1 MYACSIEGLTN
12 KKFEPKINTFT
23 QRLNG
28 YEIHC
33 GCMDE
38 NTAIYCSEYI
48 CEIHNEINGPYNYL
62 GYDINEYIAC
72 QLFPCVL
79 SFKNLTLGIFN
90 PTKIF
95 SSIITGKIISI
106 DTLKEIRKNDTYN

>member
-1 MYACSIEGLTN
+1 M
-12 KKFEPKINTFT
+12 KFIVVVWMKIQQFIV
-23 QRLNG
+23 LN
-28 YEIHC
+28 
-33 GCMDE
+33 
-38 NTAIYCSEYI
+38 IYVKFM
-48 CEIHNEINGPYNYL
+48 NEINGPYNYL

-106 DTLKEIRKNDTYN
+106 DTLKEIRKNDTYY